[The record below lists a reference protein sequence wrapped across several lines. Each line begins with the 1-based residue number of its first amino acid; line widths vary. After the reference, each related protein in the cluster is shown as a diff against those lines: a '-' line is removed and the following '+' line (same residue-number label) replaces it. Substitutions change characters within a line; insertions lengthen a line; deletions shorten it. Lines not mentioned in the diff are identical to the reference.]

1 MVSVDLGE
9 LVQIQSSVLDEKREC
24 LIMLPES
31 YYGSNSRYPV
41 LYILDANFSPYYEK
55 DLFTVQCMR
64 LIQLVPELI
73 IVGIYNTIRD
83 RDRIPVTVPEKEE
96 SGGSEKFLAFITEE
110 LRPMINTVYRTT
122 DYNLIYGASN
132 AGLFTLYALLQR
144 PDVFNGVISSSPMI
158 GWCEKYIYEQA
169 EESFKTHR
177 YSNKLYMIYGK
188 DDYPQITDTVPDFTE
203 YLKENAPK
211 DLRWEL
217 KYLPEEGHVPY
228 TSLYDGLRFLFP
240 RKI

>member
-1 MVSVDLGE
+1 
-9 LVQIQSSVLDEKREC
+9 
-24 LIMLPES
+24 
-31 YYGSNSRYPV
+31 
-41 LYILDANFSPYYEK
+41 
-55 DLFTVQCMR
+55 MR

-73 IVGIYNTIRD
+73 IVGIHNTIRD
-83 RDRIPVTVPEKEE
+83 RDMIPVTVHEKED

-110 LRPMINTVYRTT
+110 LRPMINTSYRTT

-132 AGLFTLYALLQR
+132 AGLFTLYALLRR
-144 PDVFNGVISSSPMI
+144 PDAFNGVISSSPMI

-177 YSNKLYMIYGK
+177 YSNKLFMIYGK
-188 DDYPQITDTVPDFTE
+188 DDYPQVTDTVPDFTE

-211 DLRWEL
+211 ELRWEL

-228 TSLYDGLRFLFP
+228 TSIYDGLRFLFP
-240 RKI
+240 RRS

>member
-83 RDRIPVTVPEKEE
+83 RDMIPVTV
-96 SGGSEKFLAFITEE
+96 
-110 LRPMINTVYRTT
+110 
-122 DYNLIYGASN
+122 
-132 AGLFTLYALLQR
+132 
-144 PDVFNGVISSSPMI
+144 
-158 GWCEKYIYEQA
+158 
-169 EESFKTHR
+169 
-177 YSNKLYMIYGK
+177 
-188 DDYPQITDTVPDFTE
+188 
-203 YLKENAPK
+203 
-211 DLRWEL
+211 
-217 KYLPEEGHVPY
+217 
-228 TSLYDGLRFLFP
+228 
-240 RKI
+240 